1 MTLDSVRIDLGRGAF
16 CSGQTYVALSRCRTL
31 DGIILD
37 TPISMA
43 DVKAD
48 EMILEFYRRLN
59 PLKDLNKK
67 TK

>member
-31 DGIILD
+31 EGISLD
-37 TPISMA
+37 TPISMG

-48 EMILEFYRRLN
+48 EMIIEFYKRLK
-59 PLKDLNKK
+59 PLRDQNKAQ
-67 TK
+67 